1 MKLTVA
7 VKSNGKWSLLECVA
21 IDRNE
26 LSKLLKKRFKNVDA
40 VVELESEELPAV
52 DV

>member
-26 LSKLLKKRFKNVDA
+26 LDKILRKRFKKMDA
-40 VVELESEELPAV
+40 VVELESEELPAI

>member
-1 MKLTVA
+1 MKLTLA
-7 VKSNGKWSLLECVA
+7 VKSDGKWSLLECVA

-26 LSKLLKKRFKNVDA
+26 LDKLLKKRFKKVDA
-40 VVELESEELPAV
+40 VVTLESEELPIV